1 MADAGMWLG
10 LIGLVGALFALD
22 LSPWPRPLATW
33 RRRHPH
39 RWAAVMAVLVIALS
53 GFTLGFGPRESA
65 EPYLTGLLIET
76 ILTLDQI
83 FIMLMVLQHA
93 KIPDI
98 HWPKFVRLTVLANV
112 MLRVAGLTLW
122 DNLSGWMPWL
132 IYAGAVLMIFLGIRL
147 LFACSKG
154 QTFVPDLG
162 EDPRIRFLKRHVP
175 QAGCPNNPN
184 LMGCDPDPV
193 TGQPRRGLTPL
204 GVCFGFIL
212 WASFILSADS
222 VVVTFAITQDLWTA
236 LLINAGALIL
246 VRPLFM
252 SLRHHSGRFE
262 TFRPSLGLMLVF
274 LGAQVFA
281 GLSLFGLTPSQVS
294 LAGILGLSCLG
305 LVAYGLRHR
314 PKPE

>member
-1 MADAGMWLG
+1 MAWAGMWLG

-22 LSPWPRPLATW
+22 LSSWPRPLAAW

-39 RWAAVMAVLVIALS
+39 RWAAVMALLVAAL
-53 GFTLGFGPRESA
+53 GGLALVMGPQDSA
-65 EPYLTGLLIET
+65 ERYLTGLLIET

-83 FIMLMVLQHA
+83 FIMLMVLRHA

-112 MLRVAGLTLW
+112 ILRVAGLTLW

-132 IYAGAVLMIFLGIRL
+132 IYAGAVLMIFLGLRL
-147 LFACSKG
+147 LLACTKG

-162 EDPRIRFLKRHVP
+162 EDPRIRFLKRRFP
-175 QAGCPNNPN
+175 QAGCPKDPH
-184 LMGCDPDPV
+184 LVVCDPDPV

-212 WASFILSADS
+212 WASLILSADS
-222 VVVTFAITQDLWTA
+222 VVVTFAVTQDLWTA

-246 VRPLFM
+246 IRPLFM
-252 SLRHHSGRFE
+252 SLRHHSGRFGS
-262 TFRPSLGLMLVF
+262 FRPGLGLMLVF
-274 LGAQVFA
+274 LGVQVFA
-281 GLSLFGLTPSQVS
+281 GLSLAGLTPPQVS
-294 LAGILGLSCLG
+294 LAGILGLTGLG
-305 LVAYGLRHR
+305 LMAYGLRKNT
-314 PKPE
+314 KPE

>member
-1 MADAGMWLG
+1 MALAGMWLG
-10 LIGLVGALFALD
+10 LFGLVGALFALD
-22 LSPWPRPLATW
+22 LSPWPRPLTTW

-39 RWAAVMAVLVIALS
+39 RWAAVMAVLVTCLAGLAL
-53 GFTLGFGPRESA
+53 TFGPKDSA
-65 EPYLTGLLIET
+65 EHYLTGLVIET

-83 FIMLMVLQHA
+83 FITLMVLQHA

-98 HWPKFVRLTVLANV
+98 HWPKFVRLTVLANL
-112 MLRVAGLTLW
+112 MLRLAGLSVW
-122 DNLSGWMPWL
+122 DGLTGWMPWL
-132 IYAGAVLMIFLGIRL
+132 IYAGAVLMIFLGVRL

-162 EDPRIRFLKRHVP
+162 EDPRIRFLKRRFP
-175 QAGCPNNPN
+175 QAGCPNNPH
-184 LMGCDPDPV
+184 LVGCDPDPV
-193 TGQPRRGLTPL
+193 TGLPRRGLTPF

-212 WASFILSADS
+212 WASLILSADS
-222 VVVTFAITQDLWTA
+222 VVVTFAVTQDLWTA

-246 VRPLFM
+246 IRPLFM

-281 GLSLFGLTPSQVS
+281 GLSLAGLSPSQVS
-294 LAGILGLSCLG
+294 LAVILGLSCLG
-305 LVAYGLRHR
+305 LVAYGLRQR
-314 PKPE
+314 PKPS